1 MNYEFIVL
9 NIENDSCKIDLK
21 NDVQIVDLNQNL
33 III

>member
-9 NIENDSCKIDLK
+9 NIENDSYKIDLK